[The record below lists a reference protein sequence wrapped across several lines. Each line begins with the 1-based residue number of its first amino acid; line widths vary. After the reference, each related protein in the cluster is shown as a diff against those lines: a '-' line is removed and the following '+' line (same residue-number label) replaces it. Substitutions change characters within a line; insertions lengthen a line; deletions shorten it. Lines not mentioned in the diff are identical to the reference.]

1 MSSSAS
7 TLTQPGRTETGRG
20 LSLRVSIAT
29 VVVFSML
36 LVAVVVIGTGWAGAR
51 SNAIFTA
58 TRMATDAG
66 KLVTE
71 RARGLLEPAK
81 STLRQLT
88 FDPITTAR
96 TLDERLERI
105 YVLSEELVANPLL
118 SSVYVGYEDGAFLLV
133 RPLDQPAQRKLFGAP
148 PKSNFMA
155 QSRARDRQ
163 GRWQGEYL
171 FFDTARRLLER
182 RAMPDY
188 RFDPRTRP
196 WYQEA
201 QATGQPSLSEPY
213 AYFTTQELGVTL
225 SQLSHSGQAVVGL
238 DVVLDQLSRSL
249 ADLRVTP
256 HARIALVN
264 ARQEVLA
271 DPDHPQ
277 AGLAGQGPQRF
288 RRVQDLGEAGLSAL
302 AEQGTQPAPQA
313 GLGQARVLQVQGQ
326 EVLGLVLPFEM
337 WSDQGMRLLVTAPVD
352 EVLGELSAKRLR
364 IVLLVVV
371 LVLAMLALSWPMAAR
386 IGHGIEGLT
395 SKAREVARFQFTPA
409 ALRPSAIKEVNEL
422 ALAMQG
428 MSQTIESF
436 LRLSHQMAT
445 EPEVER
451 MLEQVL
457 QQLVQATRSRAGA
470 VYLWDEGAGCM
481 QRAAVHGQP
490 ASPFEAQLTGPG
502 AAAPGPAGEQRSE
515 LLLQGRQGDRQ
526 GLLVLVHQGN
536 DGHEGQAFQQFA
548 QQLSGMLAVSIET
561 RQLIDAQKKL
571 LDGVIRLMADAIDAK
586 SPYTG
591 GHCERVPELAI
602 QMMDQLQADA
612 SGPYAGFRLN
622 EQERYAFQLG
632 AWLHDCGK
640 VTSPEHIVDK
650 ATKLELIGNRI
661 HEVRLRFELLWRDA
675 EIACWQAQ
683 AQGQDADA
691 ARAAL
696 AERQRSLQEDFA
708 FVAACN
714 LGSEALSDEAIA
726 RLHALGAQTWLR
738 HFDDR
743 LGLSVEELN
752 RLQQARPEA
761 PPLPA
766 SEALLADRPEHCVP
780 WGERRPPVEKG
791 APGNVYG
798 FDMALPRHKQNMG
811 ELHNLS
817 VRRGTLTE
825 EDRFRINEH
834 IVQTYTMLKTLP
846 WPQALSRVPELAAT
860 HHERLDGQGYPRRL
874 KADQLGLPERV
885 MALADVFEALTA
897 ADRPYKTPKPL
908 SETLAIMA
916 RMCREQHLDAEL
928 FRYFLRSAL
937 WQRLAQSHLLPAQI
951 DPVDPASIEALLPL
965 QT

>member
-1 MSSSAS
+1 MASSVS
-7 TLTQPGRTETGRG
+7 TLSTPGQPETGRG
-20 LSLRVSIAT
+20 FSLRVSIAT

-36 LVAVVVIGTGWAGAR
+36 LVAVVVIGTGWVGAR

-66 KLVTE
+66 KLVSE
-71 RARGLLEPAK
+71 RAKGLLEPAK

-88 FDPITTAR
+88 FDPITTAH

-133 RPLDQPAQRKLFGAP
+133 RPLDQPAQRKLFAAP

-277 AGLAGQGPQRF
+277 AGLAGQDTLRF
-288 RRVQDLGEAGLSAL
+288 RRVQELGEAGLSAL
-302 AEQGTQPAPQA
+302 AEQSTQPAPQA

-337 WSDQGMRLLVTAPVD
+337 WSDQGMRLLVTAPVE
-352 EVLGELSAKRLR
+352 EVLGDLSAKRLR

-371 LVLAMLALSWPMAAR
+371 LVLAMLALSWPIAAR

-395 SKAREVARFQFTPA
+395 TKAREVARFHFTPA
-409 ALRPSAIKEVNEL
+409 AMRPSAIKEVNEL

-436 LRLSHQMAT
+436 LKLSHQMAT
-445 EPEVER
+445 EPEVEH

-457 QQLVQATRSRAGA
+457 QQLVQATRSHAGA
-470 VYLWDEGAGCM
+470 VYLWNEGAGCM

-490 ASPFEAQLTGPG
+490 ASTFEARLAGPG
-502 AAAPGPAGEQRSE
+502 TAARGPAGEQRSE

-526 GLLVLVHQGN
+526 GLLVLLHQDN
-536 DGHEGQAFQQFA
+536 DGHEDQAFQQFA

-561 RQLIDAQKKL
+561 RQLIEAQKKL

-591 GHCERVPELAI
+591 GHCERVPEIAI
-602 QMMDQLQADA
+602 QMMDQLQADTT
-612 SGPYAGFRLN
+612 GPYAGFRLS

-675 EIACWQAQ
+675 EITCWQAL
-683 AQGQDADA
+683 AQGQAPDA
-691 ARAAL
+691 ARADL
-696 AERQRSLQEDFA
+696 AERQRRLQEDFA

-714 LGSEALSDEAIA
+714 LGSETLSDGAIA
-726 RLHALGAQTWLR
+726 RLHALGAQTWQR

-743 LGLSVEELN
+743 LGLSEEELN
-752 RLQQARPEA
+752 RLQHARPDA
-761 PPLPA
+761 PPLPT
-766 SEALLADRPEHCVP
+766 SEPLLADRPEHCVP

-791 APGNVYG
+791 APGNVHG
-798 FDMALPRHKQNMG
+798 FDMTLPLYKQNMG

-834 IVQTYTMLKTLP
+834 IVQTYTMLKSLP
-846 WPQALSRVPELAAT
+846 WPQALGRVPELAAT

-916 RMCREQHLDAEL
+916 RMCQEQHLDTAL
-928 FRYFLRSAL
+928 FRYFLRSGL
-937 WQRLAQSHLLPAQI
+937 WLRLAESHLRPAQI
-951 DPVDPASIEALLPL
+951 DPVDRPLIEALLPL

>member
-1 MSSSAS
+1 MASSVS
-7 TLTQPGRTETGRG
+7 TLSTPGQPETGRG
-20 LSLRVSIAT
+20 FSLRVSIAT

-36 LVAVVVIGTGWAGAR
+36 LVAVVVIGTGWVGAR

-66 KLVTE
+66 KLVSE
-71 RARGLLEPAK
+71 RAKGLLEPAK

-88 FDPITTAR
+88 FDPITTAH

-133 RPLDQPAQRKLFGAP
+133 RPLDQPAQRKLFAAP

-277 AGLAGQGPQRF
+277 AGLAGQDAPRF
-288 RRVQDLGEAGLSAL
+288 RRVQELGEAGLSAL
-302 AEQGTQPAPQA
+302 AEQSTHPAPQA
-313 GLGQARVLQVQGQ
+313 GLGQARVLEVQGQ
-326 EVLGLVLPFEM
+326 EVLAL
-337 WSDQGMRLLVTAPVD
+337 
-352 EVLGELSAKRLR
+352 
-364 IVLLVVV
+364 
-371 LVLAMLALSWPMAAR
+371 LALSWPIAAR

-395 SKAREVARFQFTPA
+395 TKARQVARFHFTPA
-409 ALRPSAIKEVNEL
+409 AMRPSAIKEVNEL

-436 LRLSHQMAT
+436 LKLSHQMAT
-445 EPEVER
+445 EPEVEH

-457 QQLVQATRSRAGA
+457 QQLVQATRSHAGA
-470 VYLWDEGAGCM
+470 VYLWNEGAGCM

-490 ASPFEAQLTGPG
+490 ASTFEARLAGPG
-502 AAAPGPAGEQRSE
+502 TAAHGPAGEQRSE

-526 GLLVLVHQGN
+526 GLLVLLHQDN
-536 DGHEGQAFQQFA
+536 DGHEDQAFQQFA

-561 RQLIDAQKKL
+561 RQLIEAQKKL

-591 GHCERVPELAI
+591 GHCERVPEIAI
-602 QMMDQLQADA
+602 QMMDQLQADTT
-612 SGPYAGFRLN
+612 GPYAGFRLS

-675 EIACWQAQ
+675 EITCWQAL
-683 AQGQDADA
+683 AQGQSPDA
-691 ARAAL
+691 ARTDL
-696 AERQRSLQEDFA
+696 AERQRRLQEDFA

-714 LGSEALSDEAIA
+714 LGSETLSDEAIA
-726 RLHALGAQTWLR
+726 RLHALGAQTWHR

-743 LGLSVEELN
+743 LGLSEEELN
-752 RLQQARPEA
+752 RL
-761 PPLPA
+761 
-766 SEALLADRPEHCVP
+766 
-780 WGERRPPVEKG
+780 
-791 APGNVYG
+791 
-798 FDMALPRHKQNMG
+798 
-811 ELHNLS
+811 
-817 VRRGTLTE
+817 
-825 EDRFRINEH
+825 
-834 IVQTYTMLKTLP
+834 
-846 WPQALSRVPELAAT
+846 
-860 HHERLDGQGYPRRL
+860 
-874 KADQLGLPERV
+874 
-885 MALADVFEALTA
+885 
-897 ADRPYKTPKPL
+897 
-908 SETLAIMA
+908 
-916 RMCREQHLDAEL
+916 
-928 FRYFLRSAL
+928 
-937 WQRLAQSHLLPAQI
+937 
-951 DPVDPASIEALLPL
+951 
-965 QT
+965 

>member
-1 MSSSAS
+1 MASSVS
-7 TLTQPGRTETGRG
+7 TLSTPGQPETGRG
-20 LSLRVSIAT
+20 FSLRVSIAT

-36 LVAVVVIGTGWAGAR
+36 LVAVVVIGTGWVGAR

-66 KLVTE
+66 KLVSE
-71 RARGLLEPAK
+71 RAKGLLEPAK

-88 FDPITTAR
+88 FDPITTAH

-133 RPLDQPAQRKLFGAP
+133 RPLDQPAQRKLFAAP

-264 ARQEVLA
+264 A
-271 DPDHPQ
+271 
-277 AGLAGQGPQRF
+277 
-288 RRVQDLGEAGLSAL
+288 
-302 AEQGTQPAPQA
+302 PQA

-337 WSDQGMRLLVTAPVD
+337 WSDQGMRLLVTAPVE
-352 EVLGELSAKRLR
+352 EVLGDLSAKRLR

-371 LVLAMLALSWPMAAR
+371 LVLAMLALSWPIAAR

-395 SKAREVARFQFTPA
+395 TKAREVARFHFTPA
-409 ALRPSAIKEVNEL
+409 AMRPSAIKEVNEL

-436 LRLSHQMAT
+436 LKLSHQMAT
-445 EPEVER
+445 EPEVEH

-457 QQLVQATRSRAGA
+457 QQLVQATRSHAGA
-470 VYLWDEGAGCM
+470 VYLWNEGAGCM

-490 ASPFEAQLTGPG
+490 ASTFEARLAGPG
-502 AAAPGPAGEQRSE
+502 TAAHGPAGEQRSE

-526 GLLVLVHQGN
+526 GLLVLLHQDN
-536 DGHEGQAFQQFA
+536 DGHEDQAFQQFA

-561 RQLIDAQKKL
+561 RQLIEAQKKL
-571 LDGVIRLMADAIDAK
+571 LDGVIRL
-586 SPYTG
+586 
-591 GHCERVPELAI
+591 
-602 QMMDQLQADA
+602 
-612 SGPYAGFRLN
+612 
-622 EQERYAFQLG
+622 
-632 AWLHDCGK
+632 
-640 VTSPEHIVDK
+640 
-650 ATKLELIGNRI
+650 
-661 HEVRLRFELLWRDA
+661 
-675 EIACWQAQ
+675 
-683 AQGQDADA
+683 
-691 ARAAL
+691 
-696 AERQRSLQEDFA
+696 
-708 FVAACN
+708 
-714 LGSEALSDEAIA
+714 
-726 RLHALGAQTWLR
+726 
-738 HFDDR
+738 
-743 LGLSVEELN
+743 
-752 RLQQARPEA
+752 
-761 PPLPA
+761 
-766 SEALLADRPEHCVP
+766 
-780 WGERRPPVEKG
+780 
-791 APGNVYG
+791 
-798 FDMALPRHKQNMG
+798 
-811 ELHNLS
+811 
-817 VRRGTLTE
+817 
-825 EDRFRINEH
+825 
-834 IVQTYTMLKTLP
+834 
-846 WPQALSRVPELAAT
+846 
-860 HHERLDGQGYPRRL
+860 
-874 KADQLGLPERV
+874 
-885 MALADVFEALTA
+885 
-897 ADRPYKTPKPL
+897 
-908 SETLAIMA
+908 
-916 RMCREQHLDAEL
+916 
-928 FRYFLRSAL
+928 
-937 WQRLAQSHLLPAQI
+937 
-951 DPVDPASIEALLPL
+951 
-965 QT
+965 